1 MTLISSRASTLL
13 TLLIPLLFLSTLT
26 MMMLNKTLLVEFEL
40 LSPNPA
46 PMKLLIILDPWGLL
60 FATTVI
66 FISANVL
73 KFSSSYMQGDPFLNR
88 FIILVLLFVMSM
100 ILLIFIP
107 HMISLLLG
115 WDGLGLTSFC
125 LVIYYQNPKSLA
137 AGMITA
143 LTNRVGD
150 VLILIVIALLLNQ
163 GHWTILN
170 SWASHSSQLITLFIL
185 MAAMTKSAQVPF
197 SSWLPAAMAAP
208 TPVSALV
215 HSSTLVTA
223 GIFLLIRF
231 YPYLS
236 TTAWFCPTTLILAS
250 LTMLMAGVSA
260 TAETDLKKI
269 IALSTLSQL
278 GVMMMSLGLG
288 LQALTLFHLLTHAMF
303 KALLFLTA
311 GNIIHSHLHNQD
323 LRTVG
328 NLVSQ
333 MPLTLACML
342 TANIAL
348 TGLPFL
354 SGFYSKDM
362 ILEFSMHWPFSVSV
376 IFIAMTATV
385 LTSVYSMRFMASVTW
400 APPHQP
406 PMHQIQDEDA
416 NISLPMLTLSVGAIM
431 SGSTLN
437 WAFLTPHVHPALP
450 DSMKLLPLIMTLSGL
465 SFAWAINTFY
475 TTKSSDA
482 SQAPMIHW
490 HTTTMW
496 FLAPL
501 STQAM
506 LKLPYRAAEA
516 MTTTLDQGWWEKTT
530 SKGAFTTL
538 QTCGHMFQHWSL
550 APMTTLLLTAST
562 LFIPIFIFLQ

>member
-1 MTLISSRASTLL
+1 MTPISSRASTFL
-13 TLLIPLLFLSTLT
+13 TLFLPWLAIATAFL
-26 MMMLNKTLLVEFEL
+26 MMLNKTLLMEFEL
-40 LSPNPA
+40 LAPSGA
-46 PMKLLIILDPWGLL
+46 PMKLLVILDPWGLL
-60 FATTVI
+60 FATTVL

-73 KFSSSYMQGDPFLNR
+73 KFSSSYMHNDPFLPR
-88 FIILVLLFVMSM
+88 FIILVLLFVLSM

-107 HMISLLLG
+107 HMIALLLG
-115 WDGLGLTSFC
+115 WDGLGLISFC

-143 LTNRVGD
+143 LTNRIGD

-163 GHWTILN
+163 GHWTITN
-170 SWASHSSQLITLFIL
+170 TWTNASSQLITLFIL

-236 TTAWFCPTTLILAS
+236 TTNWFCPASLILAS
-250 LTMLMAGVSA
+250 LTMLMAGISA

-311 GNIIHSHLHNQD
+311 GNIIHLHLHNQD
-323 LRTVG
+323 LRAAG
-328 NLVSQ
+328 NLTTQ
-333 MPLTLACML
+333 MPLTLAAML

-362 ILEFSMHWPFSVSV
+362 ILEFSMHWPFSSSV
-376 IFIAMTATV
+376 IFIAMAATAM
-385 LTSVYSMRFMASVTW
+385 TSLYSMRFMASVTW
-400 APPHQP
+400 SPLHQP
-406 PMHQIQDEDA
+406 PMHQIQDEDT
-416 NISLPMLTLSVGAIM
+416 NMSLPMLMLSSGAIM
-431 SGSTLN
+431 SGAALN
-437 WAFLTPHVHPALP
+437 WGLLAPYLHPALP
-450 DSMKLLPLIMTLSGL
+450 DAMKLLPLLVTLSGL
-465 SFAWAINTFY
+465 SFAWALNTPLSTEPSPIF
-475 TTKSSDA
+475 
-482 SQAPMIHW
+482 QAPIAHW
-490 HTTTMW
+490 HTATMW

-506 LKLPYRAAEA
+506 LKLPYWAAKT
-516 MTTTLDQGWWEKTT
+516 MTTTLDQGWWEKG
-530 SKGAFTTL
+530 SGKGTFTTL
-538 QTCGHMFQHWSL
+538 QAAGHTFQHWST
-550 APMTTLLLTAST
+550 APMTTLLLTAAT
-562 LFIPIFIFLQ
+562 LFVPALIFLQ